1 MSTVNSTT
9 SDADVIAALN
19 GKNKSTTS
27 GSSSSASKAQELQ
40 NSFLTMLTTQLQN
53 QDPLNP
59 MDNAQMTSQLA
70 QISTLEGIQ
79 GLNTT
84 LNSLLSSYNT
94 SQALQASGAIGSQ
107 VLVEG
112 NKLALSKGAAQG
124 GISLASGADKVT
136 LTIKDSAGKVV
147 QTQDLGKQS
156 AGMVAFS
163 WDGKDASGTQL
174 ADGNYTFSIEA
185 SKANKAVTATPV
197 QVGTVSAVVK
207 SGSSFVLEL
216 TSGETVAFNNVLQF
230 M

>member
-1 MSTVNSTT
+1 MTTSTDAAIAAMNGTSKSSTT
-9 SDADVIAALN
+9 S
-19 GKNKSTTS
+19 
-27 GSSSSASKAQELQ
+27 SSSSTSTDKAKDLQ
-40 NSFLTMLTTQLQN
+40 NSFLTMLTTQLKN

-84 LNSLLSSYNT
+84 LTSLLSSYNT
-94 SQALQASGAIGSQ
+94 SQALQASSAIGSQ
-107 VLVEG
+107 VLVQG
-112 NKLALSKGAAQG
+112 NKLVLSKGTTQG
-124 GISLASGADKVT
+124 GVSLDSAADKVT

-163 WDGKDASGTQL
+163 WDGKNASGTQL
-174 ADGNYTFSIEA
+174 ADGNYTFSVEA
-185 SKANKAVTATPV
+185 SKAGTSVTATPV

-216 TSGETVAFNNVLQF
+216 TTGETVAFNNVLQF

>member
-1 MSTVNSTT
+1 MSTVSST
-9 SDADVIAALN
+9 SSNADVIAALN
-19 GKNKSTTS
+19 GTNSKSSTKT
-27 GSSSSASKAQELQ
+27 AQDLQ

-84 LNSLLSSYNT
+84 LTKLLSSYNT
-94 SQALQASGAIGSQ
+94 SQALQAAGAIGSQ
-107 VLVEG
+107 VLTEG
-112 NKLALSKGAAQG
+112 SNLVLSKGVTQG
-124 GISLASGADKVT
+124 GVSLGSAADKVT
-136 LTIKDSAGKVV
+136 VTIKNAAGAVV

-156 AGMVAFS
+156 AGIVAFA
-163 WDGKDASGTQL
+163 WDGKNASGTQL
-174 ADGNYTFSIEA
+174 ADGKYTFTIEA
-185 SKANKAVTATPV
+185 SKAGSKVTATPI

-207 SGSSFVLEL
+207 NGSSFELEL
-216 TSGETVAFNNVLQF
+216 SSGETVAFDEVLQF

>member
-1 MSTVNSTT
+1 MSTVDSATN
-9 SDADVIAALN
+9 ANVIASLN
-19 GKNKSTTS
+19 SKSSS
-27 GSSSSASKAQELQ
+27 GSSNSSAADLQ
-40 NSFLTMLTTQLQN
+40 NNFLTMLTTQLQN

-59 MDNAQMTSQLA
+59 MENSQMTSQLA

-84 LNSLLSSYNT
+84 LTSLLASYNT
-94 SQALQASGAIGSQ
+94 SQALQASSAIGSQ

-112 NKLALSKGAAQG
+112 NKLALSSGLAQG
-124 GISLASGADKVT
+124 GATLASAADKITVT
-136 LTIKDSAGKVV
+136 IRDSAGKVV

-156 AGMVAFS
+156 AGTVAFT
-163 WDGKDASGTQL
+163 WDGKNASDKQL

-185 SKANKAVTATPV
+185 SSNGAKVSTTPI
-197 QVGTVSAVVK
+197 QVGTVNAVVK

-216 TSGETVAFNNVLQF
+216 TSGETVAFDNVLQF

>member
-1 MSTVNSTT
+1 MSTVSNSTDAAVAAMNGT
-9 SDADVIAALN
+9 S
-19 GKNKSTTS
+19 K
-27 GSSSSASKAQELQ
+27 SSSSSSTSTDKAKDLQ

-79 GLNTT
+79 SLNTT
-84 LNSLLSSYNT
+84 LTSLLSSYNT
-94 SQALQASGAIGSQ
+94 SQALQASSAIGSQ

-112 NKLALSKGAAQG
+112 NKLVLSKGTTQG
-124 GISLASGADKVT
+124 GISLDSAADKVT

-163 WDGKDASGTQL
+163 WDGKNASGTQL
-174 ADGNYTFSIEA
+174 ADGNYTFSVEA
-185 SKANKAVTATPV
+185 SKAGTSVTATPI

-216 TSGETVAFNNVLQF
+216 TTGETVAFNNVLQF

>member
-1 MSTVNSTT
+1 MSTVSNSTAAAVAAMNGT
-9 SDADVIAALN
+9 S
-19 GKNKSTTS
+19 K
-27 GSSSSASKAQELQ
+27 SSSSSSTSTDKAKDLQ

-84 LNSLLSSYNT
+84 LTSLLSSYNT
-94 SQALQASGAIGSQ
+94 SQALQASSAIGSQ

-112 NKLALSKGAAQG
+112 NKLVLSKGTTQG
-124 GISLASGADKVT
+124 GISLDSAADKVT

-147 QTQDLGKQS
+147 QTEELGKQS

-163 WDGKDASGTQL
+163 WDGKNASGTQL
-174 ADGNYTFSIEA
+174 ADGNYTFSVEA
-185 SKANKAVTATPV
+185 SKAGTAVTTTPI